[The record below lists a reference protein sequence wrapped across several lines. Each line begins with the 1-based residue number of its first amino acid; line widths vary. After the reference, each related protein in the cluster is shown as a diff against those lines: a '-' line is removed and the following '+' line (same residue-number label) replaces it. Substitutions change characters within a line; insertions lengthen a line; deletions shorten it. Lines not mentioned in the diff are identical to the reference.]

1 MVIQIKTGEGQE
13 STDNYQLS
21 IASCPLKEI
30 ALFPGTFD
38 PFTIGHESLV
48 SRGLELVDEIIISI
62 GINDTKRTYFS
73 LEKRLKAIQELY
85 KDEPRVRVMSYDS
98 LTVDFAQQMNAG
110 FILRGIRTVNDFEYE
125 KSIADVNR
133 KLSGIETFIL
143 FTEPEHTHISS
154 SIVREL
160 LRYGKDISQFVPKG
174 TNPLLKN
181 KKQETNFTSTPYI
194 ECICRL
200 DVGTA
205 R

>member
-1 MVIQIKTGEGQE
+1 MEKIRHTKQGEEQGQQ
-13 STDNYQLS
+13 STDNCQL
-21 IASCPLKEI
+21 KRI

-48 SRGLELVDEIIISI
+48 SRGLELVDEIIIAI
-62 GINDTKRTYFS
+62 GINDTKRTHFS
-73 LEKRLKAIQELY
+73 LEKRLEVIRELY
-85 KDEPRVRVMSYDS
+85 KDEPRVKVMAYNS
-98 LTVDFAQQMNAG
+98 LTVDFAQQMNAR

-160 LRYGKDISQFVPKG
+160 LRYGKDISPFIPKEA
-174 TNPLLKN
+174 NPLLT
-181 KKQETNFTSTPYI
+181 QE
-194 ECICRL
+194 
-200 DVGTA
+200 
-205 R
+205 

>member
-1 MVIQIKTGEGQE
+1 MSSIK
-13 STDNYQLS
+13 N
-21 IASCPLKEI
+21 KRI

-48 SRGLELVDEIIISI
+48 SRGLALVDEIVISI
-62 GINDTKRTYFS
+62 GINDKKQTYFT
-73 LEKRLKAIQELY
+73 LDKRLEAIRHLY
-85 KDEPRVRVMSYDS
+85 KDEPRVKVASYDS
-98 LTVDFAQQMNAG
+98 LTVDFAAEMGAEY
-110 FILRGIRTVNDFEYE
+110 ILRGIRTVNDFEYE

-174 TNPLLKN
+174 TDL
-181 KKQETNFTSTPYI
+181 Y
-194 ECICRL
+194 
-200 DVGTA
+200 
-205 R
+205 